1 MAQTYFKNLD
11 VEAKKRY
18 VSDVINRCC
27 EVWGVN
33 EPFEIVDEDGIRG
46 LGHTAS
52 AMKMWISRPTM
63 PWDFILTTALKKNI
77 SLDYLLLNVTDGN
90 QLVDEKPVE
99 LLEIIDQ
106 CVADSLFESAEFG
119 IVEHAYLSAIT
130 KKISLKIEERLT
142 VKVHKDKAG

>member
-1 MAQTYFKNLD
+1 MAHTYFKNLD
-11 VEAKKRY
+11 VEAKKQY

-27 EVWGVN
+27 EVWGVS
-33 EPFEIVDEDGIRG
+33 EPFEIVDELGHRG

-90 QLVDEKPVE
+90 QLTDQKPAE
-99 LLEIIDQ
+99 LLELIDK

-119 IVEHAYLSAIT
+119 IVEHSYISAIS
-130 KKISLKIEERLT
+130 KKISSKIEDALT
-142 VKVHKDKAG
+142 VKVYKDKAG